1 MDNNPYER
9 FRDTQLILRDELAID
24 RTVLANERTLL
35 SYLRAGI
42 TLLLAGV
49 TLLNFFHSG
58 YLFYVSLIC
67 MPLGLATTILG
78 VMRFRKM
85 AESIDIVRC
94 RIDQNKSPE

>member
-1 MDNNPYER
+1 MENNPYER
-9 FRDTQLILRDELAID
+9 FRESQLILRDELAID
-24 RTVLANERTLL
+24 RTALANERTLL

-67 MPLGLATTILG
+67 LPLGLATTILG
-78 VMRFRKM
+78 VVRFRKM
-85 AESIDIVRC
+85 AASIDVVRHS
-94 RIDQNKSPE
+94 ISESKEPD